1 MKTVEELEVYSLA
14 LSLVKNIYI
23 VTKSFPREELFG
35 ITSQMRRCVVSI
47 PTNISEG
54 FYRIST
60 KDYIRFLNIAYA
72 SAAELC
78 TLLQISKELNLL
90 SLEQFDQTINKVVTI
105 RKMLNRL
112 DKALGKR
119 LIQS

>member
-14 LSLVKNIYI
+14 LELVKDIYTI
-23 VTKSFPREELFG
+23 TKPFPREELFG

-60 KDYIRFLNIAYA
+60 RDYLRFLNIAY
-72 SAAELC
+72 SSSSELS
-78 TLLQISKELNLL
+78 TLLQISQQLNILTNDL
-90 SLEQFDQTINKVVTI
+90 YNQTISKVIII
-105 RKMLNRL
+105 RKMINNLS
-112 DKALGKR
+112 KALKKR
-119 LIQS
+119 CS